1 MNPGDIGPWALY
13 GLPYQPRRLR
23 RAVDAVE
30 PQRHAPPRSAFCTA
44 DAHVLV
50 VAATRRWWWPFR
62 LRRSIRCARCELRID
77 EPRS

>member
-30 PQRHAPPRSAFCTA
+30 PHVPPPSAVCA
-44 DAHVLV
+44 ANAHVLL
-50 VAATRRWWWPFR
+50 VATERRWWWPFR
-62 LRRSIRCARCELRID
+62 LRRSIRCARCALRID